1 MTVSVARLQ
10 DACISKNIEIR
21 TNESMAQHTGFRTG
35 GLSSLVIFPRSV
47 EELCFALDTAENEK
61 VPSYL
66 LGFGSN
72 TLFLDG
78 FFEGAVI
85 ITKKMRDVS
94 FENNIEKLHIG
105 DKTTVRASC
114 GASLTLLAGSCVSIL
129 PQDSELALSGLEFA
143 YGIPGSVGGAL
154 AMNAGAYG
162 GEMRDVVLSATCYDR
177 KQGKI
182 LQLKMEELDLS
193 YRHSIFSDSPELVIL
208 ELELELTVTERQGVK
223 LLMDKNMNARR
234 EKQPL
239 EYPSAGSTFLR
250 PEGRFVGQMTEEC
263 GLKGYTVGGAQL
275 SEKHGGFVI
284 NRGGATSADI
294 LAVIDHIKKT
304 VSEKYGIELVC
315 EIKIIGNNNTEGM

>member
-10 DACISKNIEIR
+10 NACISKNIEIR
-21 TNESMAQHTGFRTG
+21 TNESMAQYTGFRTG
-35 GLSSLVIFPRSV
+35 GLASLVIFPRNV
-47 EELCFALDTAENEK
+47 AELCFAIDTADSEK

-78 FFEGAVI
+78 SFDGAVI

-105 DKTTVRASC
+105 DKTAVRASC
-114 GASLTLLAGSCVSIL
+114 GASLTSIAGSCVNIL

-143 YGIPGSVGGAL
+143 YGIPGSIGGAL

-177 KQGKI
+177 KRGRVLRLNK
-182 LQLKMEELDLS
+182 EELDLS
-193 YRHSIFSDSPELVIL
+193 YRHSIFSYSPELVIL
-208 ELELELTVTERQGVK
+208 ELELELAVAGRQDVK

-239 EYPSAGSTFLR
+239 EFPSAGSTFLR

-263 GLKGYTVGGAQL
+263 GLKGYSIGGAQL

-304 VSEKYGIELVC
+304 VSDIYGIELVC

>member
-1 MTVSVARLQ
+1 MALSVDRLR

-21 TNESMAQHTGFRTG
+21 TNESMSQHTGFRTG
-35 GLSSLVIFPRSV
+35 GLASLVIFPHSC
-47 EELCFALDTAENEK
+47 EEFCFVLKTADKEK
-61 VPSYL
+61 TPSHI

-78 FFEGAVI
+78 AYDGAVI
-85 ITKKMRDVS
+85 ITKKMRGVD
-94 FENNIEKLHIG
+94 FIG
-105 DKTTVRASC
+105 DIQNPNIQDKIIVRASC
-114 GASLTLLAGSCVSIL
+114 GASLTALAGACIGVL
-129 PQDSELALSGLEFA
+129 PQDSGLALSGLEFA
-143 YGIPGSVGGAL
+143 YGIPGSLGGAL

-177 KQGKI
+177 RQEKI
-182 LQLKMEELDLS
+182 ISLYKDELELS
-193 YRHSIFSDSPELVIL
+193 YRHSVFSDSEELVIL
-208 ELELELTVTERQGVK
+208 ELELELTVSEYDSVK
-223 LLMDKNMNARR
+223 NLMDKNMSARK

-239 EYPSAGSTFLR
+239 EFPSAGSTFLR

-284 NRGGATSADI
+284 NRGGATSDDI

-304 VSEKYGIELVC
+304 VFEKYGVELAC
-315 EIKIIGNNNTEGM
+315 EVKILGNTNTEGK